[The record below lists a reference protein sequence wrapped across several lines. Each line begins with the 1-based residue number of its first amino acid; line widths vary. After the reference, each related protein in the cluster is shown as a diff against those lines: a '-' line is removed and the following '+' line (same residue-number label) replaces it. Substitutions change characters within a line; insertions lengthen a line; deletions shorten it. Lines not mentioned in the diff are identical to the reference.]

1 MMRRGNVKIILMG
14 CSKFFL
20 FCFVFLGECLCVGGG
35 RRCGVGIFKLYTCGK
50 KVIGQLDLQKIMLWL
65 QRNYISV

>member
-20 FCFVFLGECLCVGGG
+20 FCFVFG
-35 RRCGVGIFKLYTCGK
+35 RASMCRRRKVVLEYSSCTLAVRKLS
-50 KVIGQLDLQKIMLWL
+50 D
-65 QRNYISV
+65 N